1 MSSRPPNYELLPCRR
16 LPPPRH
22 SACARSPL
30 FAALYELAVGTG
42 SVVGGSAEE
51 RAGAQHGTLHTVG
64 ARKRR
69 RERFRPPKRLLGPW
83 ALRVGR
89 RSVGSEVRGGLAP
102 PAGAARCLP
111 PAQARV
117 LEGLGPARL
126 PSGLQETESPAQAR
140 AQRGASSSSTAGVPW
155 KHSHLVGTG
164 AQSGTGALRAGGHF
178 GSAAQDGCVGART
191 AAPPQS
197 TAGPRSGACVQSA
210 GRTGSLPP
218 GNPGG
223 LSGHT
228 PESEDRKE
236 ERDPGGGVSR
246 GWPHGRLWN
255 G

>member
-1 MSSRPPNYELLPCRR
+1 M
-16 LPPPRH
+16 
-22 SACARSPL
+22 
-30 FAALYELAVGTG
+30 
-42 SVVGGSAEE
+42 
-51 RAGAQHGTLHTVG
+51 
-64 ARKRR
+64 
-69 RERFRPPKRLLGPW
+69 
-83 ALRVGR
+83 
-89 RSVGSEVRGGLAP
+89 RGGLAP

-223 LSGHT
+223 LSGIN
-228 PESEDRKE
+228 
-236 ERDPGGGVSR
+236 DPGRPHRERRGPPSRLPPGPSVAAADAPGGCGHPAGRARRGCCGGRGVGRSLPRSLARSAARSR
-246 GWPHGRLWN
+246 AGAETAFPRAARVRRPGWRSGPAARWHYFGAWDLGRLRPFIRSQECQAR